1 MRSNNEIVDPNQES
15 WENLANA
22 IVLSAVKDFR
32 RSYRKYLKDPENRD
46 VADEVAALIRFF
58 DSDYYCLL
66 TSLDGA
72 TLVRKLKKEVEEKV
86 NAEKKKKEKRS
97 ANIRNTV

>member
-1 MRSNNEIVDPNQES
+1 MRSNIIDDPNQES

-32 RSYRKYLKDPENRD
+32 KAYKRLLRNPED
-46 VADEVAALIRFF
+46 KAVGKMVDSLINFF
-58 DSDYYCLL
+58 MGDSFCVL

-72 TLVRKLKKEVEEKV
+72 TLIRKLKKEVEEKV